1 MITAIYRARAYS
13 GFQLQ
18 HGGEAWQ
25 QARWHEQE
33 AELLSAPISKS
44 RLQSRESTLEV
55 GCGYVIPLPVSWG
68 VLAKPP
74 QTGRAYGEHF
84 SFKPPHLA
92 NHKEFFPELVFLH
105 YASLEC
111 LKSFLPGMALALDSW
126 GSCCGLCLKSPP
138 EGFCVGSLVM
148 SPASLRS

>member
-18 HGGEAWQ
+18 RSGEAWQ
-25 QARWHEQE
+25 QARWREQE
-33 AELLSAPISKS
+33 AELLGAPISKR

-74 QTGRAYGEHF
+74 QTGREPTVKH
-84 SFKPPHLA
+84 P
-92 NHKEFFPELVFLH
+92 
-105 YASLEC
+105 
-111 LKSFLPGMALALDSW
+111 
-126 GSCCGLCLKSPP
+126 
-138 EGFCVGSLVM
+138 
-148 SPASLRS
+148 SLRGAFLIQTTTPC